1 MGTNVKN
8 LMRIVES
15 VEIVALLGGGT
26 SKKTELMRV
35 LSLAPRLFCADGGGN
50 RALDWGVAPE
60 KVIGDLDSVDIGK
73 MEAAGIETVFIADQN
88 STDFEKCL
96 GVISAPLILG
106 VGFLG
111 GRLDHQ
117 LAVLNALAR
126 NSTQPVVLLGQ
137 GELCFLCPPVF
148 VLELPENTRFSLFP
162 LAPSRCESTGLVWP
176 LDGLTLS
183 PTGKIATS
191 NAAIGGVLRIKV
203 LSGAVMCILPD
214 TYLDAVV
221 SFFID

>member
-1 MGTNVKN
+1 MKN

-15 VEIVALLGGGT
+15 VEIVALLGGGS
-26 SKKTELMRV
+26 SKKTELLRA

-73 MEAAGIETVFIADQN
+73 MDAAGIETVFIADQN

-117 LAVLNALAR
+117 LAVLNTLAR
-126 NSTQPVVLLGQ
+126 QTSQPVVLLGQ
-137 GELCFLCPPVF
+137 GEVCFLCPPEF
-148 VLELPENTRFSLFP
+148 ELELPESTRFSLFP
-162 LAPSRCESTGLVWP
+162 MAPSRCESTGLVWP
-176 LDGLTLS
+176 LDGLALS
-183 PTGKIATS
+183 PTGRIATS
-191 NAAIGGVLRIKV
+191 NAAIGGVLQVRV
-203 LSGAVMCILPD
+203 LSGAVICILPD
-214 TYLDAVV
+214 IYLEEVV